1 MGKLDSTSTNY
12 KAGYAAALTVA
23 AAISC
28 QRDLPDG
35 IALPT
40 VEQPDDW
47 LTGYVDGFESIVRRR
62 NWNRRTEKHGFAD

>member
-1 MGKLDSTSTNY
+1 MTKLNSKSTNY
-12 KAGYAAALTVA
+12 KAGYGVGLTVA

-35 IALPT
+35 LALPT

-47 LTGYVDGFESIVRRR
+47 LTGYVEGLESITRRR